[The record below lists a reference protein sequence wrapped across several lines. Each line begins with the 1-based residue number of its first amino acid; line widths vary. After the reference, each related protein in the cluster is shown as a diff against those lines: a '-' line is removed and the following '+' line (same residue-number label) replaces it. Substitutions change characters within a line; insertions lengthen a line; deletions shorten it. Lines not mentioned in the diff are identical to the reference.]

1 MPLAT
6 VTQCLT
12 HGGPNYGRA
21 GGDGDEVI
29 RGWIGRATCKA
40 AAATRP
46 RKGSPPRQ
54 AHGTGKDARTAG
66 LRKAGRGAGRDRGG
80 LRAGDGTCSAGPG
93 GVSSGAW
100 RQVTVHPGGRPAH
113 GEAQWR
119 AVCGG
124 GREGERPAGGAAARV
139 AGQRRARWRLRDP
152 RPGQCLEG
160 TREEAAAVARR
171 PRVRLSSGDGALS
184 MLASDG
190 TDPAVSVHGGRASWG
205 RRCAGQQAGPP
216 DQRPCAALRALQSS
230 RGRAS
235 ANRAVGFRGP
245 CRTRTPRYLSFFPRA
260 SCFCF
265 SLPTS
270 SLTVL
275 KSSSSST
282 SRFCVSKE

>member
-21 GGDGDEVI
+21 GGDGDEAS
-29 RGWIGRATCKA
+29 RGWIGGRLARLPQRPAPGKEAQPARRTARERTEDSKA
-40 AAATRP
+40 AEGR
-46 RKGSPPRQ
+46 
-54 AHGTGKDARTAG
+54 
-66 LRKAGRGAGRDRGG
+66 RGAGRDRGG
-80 LRAGDGTCSAGPG
+80 LRAGDGPG
-93 GVSSGAW
+93 GVCSGAW
-100 RQVTVHPGGRPAH
+100 RQVPVHPGGRPAH

-124 GREGERPAGGAAARV
+124 GREGERPAGGPRRV
-139 AGQRRARWRLRDP
+139 WRGRGGRWRLRDP

-160 TREEAAAVARR
+160 AREEAAAVARR

-184 MLASDG
+184 VLASDG

-235 ANRAVGFRGP
+235 ASQAEPSGFGAPVARGP
-245 CRTRTPRYLSFFPRA
+245 HVTFPFSSGRA
-260 SCFCF
+260 ASAFLF
-265 SLPTS
+265 QRRL
-270 SLTVL
+270 
-275 KSSSSST
+275 
-282 SRFCVSKE
+282 

>member
-1 MPLAT
+1 MDGQEEMET
-6 VTQCLT
+6 R
-12 HGGPNYGRA
+12 RA
-21 GGDGDEVI
+21 GAGSAGDLQGCRSDLPPE
-29 RGWIGRATCKA
+29 RKPSPPGARHGKGREDSKA
-40 AAATRP
+40 AEGR
-46 RKGSPPRQ
+46 
-54 AHGTGKDARTAG
+54 
-66 LRKAGRGAGRDRGG
+66 RGAGRDRGG
-80 LRAGDGTCSAGPG
+80 LRAGDGPG
-93 GVSSGAW
+93 GVCSGAW
-100 RQVTVHPGGRPAH
+100 RQVPVHPGGRPAH

-124 GREGERPAGGAAARV
+124 GREGERPAGGPRRV
-139 AGQRRARWRLRDP
+139 WRGRGGRWRLRDP

-160 TREEAAAVARR
+160 AREEAAAVARR

-190 TDPAVSVHGGRASWG
+190 TDPAESVHGGRASWG

-235 ANRAVGFRGP
+235 ASRAVGFRGP
-245 CRTRTPRYLSFFPRA
+245 CRTRTPRYLSFFLRA